1 MRTKSFYVELAF
13 ETACASFTL
22 ISSISFSFLS
32 SNDEEAEEDEQL
44 ELVVT
49 SDTLEEDC
57 RSLLL
62 AAVVSISSLSSVFIR
77 LLSASQ
83 QSSLLV
89 VSAIALGS
97 SNRAGLKRTITAVIL
112 SQPVP
117 SPMVF
122 GAKQASNSSSHICE
136 IFLFL
141 SLIRKRTKFTTS
153 SLDMKFQMP
162 SQAKTINSS
171 SGVTINFLTSGKAE
185 IICSSA
191 GKVKLIPSLIACH
204 LIPLELTTTQRES
217 PALATYKSRPT
228 NKLTTAVQ
236 PLSLPGSSIILA
248 QKFSLAKKFNNHHQ
262 NQHLLPQKNPQLPS
276 VCSAAKAAFDVEE
289 PSGLESG
296 SKTALFAASAII
308 AAALRPLKYG
318 DCGFGEEFSFNFF
331 KTGIEG

>member
-1 MRTKSFYVELAF
+1 MKNIILKTKSFYVELAS
-13 ETACASFTL
+13 ETACASFAL
-22 ISSISFSFLS
+22 ISSISLSFLS
-32 SNDEEAEEDEQL
+32 SNDEEAEEEEQL

-49 SDTLEEDC
+49 SDTLEVEDC

-62 AAVVSISSLSSVFIR
+62 AVVSISSLLSVFIR
-77 LLSASQ
+77 LLSASL
-83 QSSLLV
+83 QSSLLA

-97 SNRAGLKRTITAVIL
+97 SSKAGLKRTITAVIL

-171 SGVTINFLTSGKAE
+171 SGVIINFLTSGKAE

-191 GKVKLIPSLIACH
+191 GK
-204 LIPLELTTTQRES
+204 
-217 PALATYKSRPT
+217 LA
-228 NKLTTAVQ
+228 
-236 PLSLPGSSIILA
+236 
-248 QKFSLAKKFNNHHQ
+248 F
-262 NQHLLPQKNPQLPS
+262 
-276 VCSAAKAAFDVEE
+276 
-289 PSGLESG
+289 
-296 SKTALFAASAII
+296 
-308 AAALRPLKYG
+308 
-318 DCGFGEEFSFNFF
+318 
-331 KTGIEG
+331 